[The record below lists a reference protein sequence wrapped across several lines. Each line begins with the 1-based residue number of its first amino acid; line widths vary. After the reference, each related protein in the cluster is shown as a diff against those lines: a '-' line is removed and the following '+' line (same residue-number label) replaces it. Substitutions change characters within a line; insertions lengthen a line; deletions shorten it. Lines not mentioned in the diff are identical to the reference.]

1 VCELQESTGKQAG
14 KAITKQVD
22 KEKSMPGIGL
32 DELPA
37 GSDAEILTLTGGGS
51 IVGRLAA
58 LGFVPGSRVSMV
70 RNSGRGPLIVSV
82 IHTRVALGRREALAI
97 RLRRIG

>member
-1 VCELQESTGKQAG
+1 MCA
-14 KAITKQVD
+14 
-22 KEKSMPGIGL
+22 IGL

-37 GSDAEILTLTGGGS
+37 GGEAEIESLSGIGS

-70 RNSGRGPLIVSV
+70 QNRGRGPIIVSV
-82 IHTRVALGRREALAI
+82 IHTRVALGRSEAGSI
-97 RLRRIG
+97 RARRID

>member
-1 VCELQESTGKQAG
+1 
-14 KAITKQVD
+14 
-22 KEKSMPGIGL
+22 MPGIGL

-37 GSDAEILTLTGGGS
+37 GNDAEIITLAGGGS
-51 IVGRLAA
+51 VVSRLAA

-82 IHTRVALGRREALAI
+82 LNTRVALGRREALTI
-97 RLRRIG
+97 RAQRITS

>member
-1 VCELQESTGKQAG
+1 
-14 KAITKQVD
+14 
-22 KEKSMPGIGL
+22 M
-32 DELPA
+32 
-37 GSDAEILTLTGGGS
+37 
-51 IVGRLAA
+51 GRLAA

-82 IHTRVALGRREALAI
+82 IHTRVALGRSEALAI